1 VADLWTTDVLIA
13 ATGGRL
19 SGSVAGALDGV
30 SIDTRTLVPGDIFV
44 AIEGRTHDGHAFVAK
59 AFEAGAGLA
68 IVRAGAVDPQAG
80 PLLEVDD
87 PLTALEGIGR
97 AGRARSGARI
107 IAVTGSVGKTGTKEA
122 LRLALAKDGTVHAS
136 AASYNNHWGVPLS
149 LSRLPADAR
158 YGVFEIGMNHPGE
171 ITPLARMI
179 RPHVAVITTVAPVHL
194 GNFASV
200 DEIADAKAEV
210 FAGLAPGGTAVLN
223 RDNPYYDRLREAA
236 LAAGAGRVVGFGEHD
251 RAEARLEKVV
261 LHATCSCVSAS
272 ICGHKVTYKL
282 GAPGRH
288 LVMNSL
294 AVLAVVDCVGAD
306 LALAALALADMSAP
320 KGRGARHRL
329 AIGRGYF
336 TLVDESYNANPVSMR
351 AAIAT
356 LGTAKPGPRGRRI
369 AVLGDML
376 ELGEAAP
383 RLHAELASALDD
395 AGIDLVYACGPNMAR
410 LWEALPQAR
419 RGVHADDAAGL
430 AETVADT
437 IEAGD
442 VVMIKGSLGSRMGPL
457 VEMLLA
463 RHPALT
469 GDPLEPAKG

>member
-1 VADLWTTDVLIA
+1 MADLWTADALIE

-19 SGSVAGALDGV
+19 SGTVTRALDGV
-30 SIDTRTLVPGDIFV
+30 SIDTRTLQPGDVFV
-44 AIEGRTHDGHAFVAK
+44 AITGATHDGHAFVAR

-68 IVRAGAVDPQAG
+68 IVRSGACDRTAG

-87 PLTALEGIGR
+87 PLAALEEIGR
-97 AGRARSGARI
+97 AGRARSNARI
-107 IAVTGSVGKTGTKEA
+107 VAVTGSVGKTGTKEA
-122 LRLALAKDGTVHAS
+122 LRQALAKDGPVHAS

-149 LSRLPADAR
+149 LARLPADAR
-158 YGVFEIGMNHPGE
+158 YGVFEVGMNHPGE
-171 ITPLARMI
+171 IEPLARMI

-210 FAGLAPGGTAVLN
+210 FAGLEPGGTAVLN
-223 RDNPYYDRLREAA
+223 RDNPYFDRLKQAA
-236 LAAGAGRVVGFGEHD
+236 LAAGADRIVGFGEHA
-251 RAEARLEKVV
+251 RAQARLEKVV

-272 ICGHKVTYKL
+272 ICGHKVTYRL

-288 LVMNSL
+288 LVINSL
-294 AVLAVVDCVGAD
+294 AVLAVVDAVGAD
-306 LALAALALADMSAP
+306 LALAALALGEMAAP

-329 AIGRGYF
+329 ALGRGYF

-356 LGTAKPGPRGRRI
+356 LGIARPGPRGRRI

-376 ELGEAAP
+376 ELGAEAAN
-383 RLHAELASALDD
+383 LHAGLAPALDD

-410 LWEALPQAR
+410 LWEALTPAR
-419 RGVHADDAAGL
+419 RGALADDAAGL
-430 AETVADT
+430 AEAVAAA
-437 IEAGD
+437 IEPGD

-463 RHPALT
+463 RHPALSD
-469 GDPLEPAKG
+469 DPLEPAKG